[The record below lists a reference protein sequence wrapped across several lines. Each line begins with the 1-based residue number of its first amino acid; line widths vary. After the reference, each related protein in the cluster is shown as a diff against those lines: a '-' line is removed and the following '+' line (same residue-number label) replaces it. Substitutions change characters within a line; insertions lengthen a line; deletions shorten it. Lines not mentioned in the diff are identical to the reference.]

1 MGWVRGR
8 LLGSVVGLSALMAL
22 GCGFGS
28 SVDDCVSLA
37 ESRASDE
44 SSPESFSK
52 LVEKNTERCQE
63 SDACA
68 AAIVKAFDGCDDLKM
83 QFACAHTEAQMAGA
97 CDM

>member
-1 MGWVRGR
+1 MVRVRG
-8 LLGSVVGLSALMAL
+8 LVIGSIVCLSALVAL

-44 SSPESFSK
+44 SSPESS
-52 LVEKNTERCQE
+52 LVSANTKRCQE

-68 AAIVKAFDGCDDLKM
+68 AAIVEAYDSCDDSKLP
-83 QFACAHTEAQMAGA
+83 FTCAHSEAQMAGA
-97 CDM
+97 CKM